1 MAVKALYPL
10 IILMVLA
17 PQASGGSYSFE
28 YQKNIDVPEKSEL
41 IIINTSGRIEIKGT
55 PDQVISISALK
66 NVRAADPEEAEEVA
80 EHIEIKVSQS
90 GRRVTVKTRYL
101 KMSGRS
107 RSFWQKLFGS
117 GPDVFGSVDFTI
129 TVPQQCAIDV
139 DNTAGDI
146 LISGVAGRVQA
157 SGTSGSVVMEEIEGD
172 VFLSSI
178 SGDIHILN
186 TNGQID
192 IGAAGSNIELN
203 SVVGSVDIR
212 STSGDKKGE
221 YISGPVT
228 ISQSSGLVDLRYLTG
243 DLRVKSTSGM
253 VYVEQ
258 EEGAVDI
265 ATHSGKVSVKT
276 ELFSDR
282 EYFVETTTGSITFLV
297 PETSSGYVRM
307 ETVTGEINTEL
318 PLSVSSFSRNKLV
331 GSFGGGDS
339 KITLLTSSGDITL
352 GEY

>member
-1 MAVKALYPL
+1 MGVKVAYPL
-10 IILMVLA
+10 IVLILLA
-17 PQASGGSYSFE
+17 SQANGGSYSFE
-28 YQKNIDVPEKSEL
+28 YQKNIEVPEKPEL
-41 IIINTSGRIEIKGT
+41 IIVNSSGRIEITGT
-55 PDQVISISALK
+55 PDQVMSISALK

-80 EHIEIKVSQS
+80 EHIEIKVNQS
-90 GRRVTVKTRYL
+90 GRKVTIKARYL
-101 KMSGRS
+101 GMSDGS

-129 TVPQQCAIDV
+129 TVPQHCAVDV

-146 LISGVAGRVQA
+146 LISGVAGKIQA
-157 SGTSGSVVMEEIEGD
+157 SGTSGKVVLEDVEGD

-178 SGDIHILN
+178 SGDIQILDAR
-186 TNGQID
+186 GQID

-203 SVVGSVDIR
+203 SVSGSVDIR
-212 STSGDKKGE
+212 STSGDKRGE

-228 ISQSSGLVDLRYLTG
+228 ISQSSGLVDLKYLTG
-243 DLRVKSTSGM
+243 NLRVKSTSGN

-265 ATHSGKVSVKT
+265 TTHSGKVAVKT
-276 ELFSDR
+276 ELYSER
-282 EYFVETTTGSITFLV
+282 EFFVETTTGSIFFTV
-297 PETSSGYVRM
+297 PETSSGQVRM

-318 PLSVSSFSRNKLV
+318 PLSVSSFSKSKLI
-331 GSFGGGDS
+331 GSFGTGGS
-339 KITLLTSSGDITL
+339 KISLVTSSGDITL